1 MGGKPHKTK
10 KKGDSVSTAVR
21 HSEKYYGTHPS
32 FKTRL
37 RHRKLGYFLHRNR
50 KRPEGL
56 RPEPECLVM
65 EPAPG
70 TAVSDKPP
78 VRIFLGTEAKQF
90 RAERMFIRSIAQ
102 ARDPSRRY
110 EVYLMNDLA
119 GFDRRGWKTGFT
131 NYRYAIPALAGN
143 RGRAIYNDVDQIYLG
158 DPGELFDRDMK
169 GKGVLGI
176 NERETSVMLIDCERM
191 ADVWRLEY
199 AQEGRK
205 HKFFR
210 SQMHDRDLWGP
221 MPGVWNAR
229 DWEYQ
234 EGDSK
239 LLHYTTLQTQPWRPF
254 PKELRYH
261 DSPEG
266 RIWFDMETAA
276 DQAGYTVFDEARPS
290 RRFAAALEAWRTS
303 RENVP
308 VAEFGDYVKVTHPS
322 STCASCL
329 DFGAAGLSEPGR
341 VAAFDFADPASPAK
355 NAYEIVILA
364 DLASR
369 MPCEDVP
376 WLLDKAFAASSGDV
390 VVFATHEGEATVS
403 ADAMAQDP
411 DWWRGQM
418 QAAAQ
423 RAPDRRWMLVL
434 VKAGAALSSARVIRS

>member
-1 MGGKPHKTK
+1 
-10 KKGDSVSTAVR
+10 
-21 HSEKYYGTHPS
+21 
-32 FKTRL
+32 
-37 RHRKLGYFLHRNR
+37 
-50 KRPEGL
+50 
-56 RPEPECLVM
+56 
-65 EPAPG
+65 
-70 TAVSDKPP
+70 
-78 VRIFLGTEAKQF
+78 
-90 RAERMFIRSIAQ
+90 
-102 ARDPSRRY
+102 
-110 EVYLMNDLA
+110 
-119 GFDRRGWKTGFT
+119 
-131 NYRYAIPALAGN
+131 
-143 RGRAIYNDVDQIYLG
+143 
-158 DPGELFDRDMK
+158 MK

-234 EGDSK
+234 EGESK

-355 NAYEIVILA
+355 NAY
-364 DLASR
+364 
-369 MPCEDVP
+369 
-376 WLLDKAFAASSGDV
+376 
-390 VVFATHEGEATVS
+390 
-403 ADAMAQDP
+403 
-411 DWWRGQM
+411 
-418 QAAAQ
+418 
-423 RAPDRRWMLVL
+423 
-434 VKAGAALSSARVIRS
+434 

>member
-1 MGGKPHKTK
+1 
-10 KKGDSVSTAVR
+10 VSTAVR

-50 KRPEGL
+50 KRPDGL
-56 RPEPECLVM
+56 RPKPECVVM

-70 TAVSDKPP
+70 GVVSDKPP
-78 VRIFLGTEAKQF
+78 VRIFLGTEPMQF
-90 RAERMFIRSIAQ
+90 RAERIFIWSIAQ
-102 ARDPSRRY
+102 VRDPARRY
-110 EVYLMNDLA
+110 EIYLMNDLA

-131 NYRYAIPALAGN
+131 DYRYAIPALAGN
-143 RGRAIYNDVDQIYLG
+143 HGRAIYNDVDQIYLG

-191 ADVWRLEY
+191 ADVWRLAY

-210 SQMHDRDLWGP
+210 AQMHERDLWGP
-221 MPGVWNAR
+221 MPGAWNAR

-234 EGDSK
+234 EGESK

-266 RIWFDMETAA
+266 KIWFDMQTQA
-276 DQAGYTVFDEARPS
+276 DAAGYTVFTEEKPS
-290 RRFAAALEAWRTS
+290 RRCAAALDAWKVF
-303 RENVP
+303 REGLP
-308 VAEFGDYVKVTHPS
+308 AEEYGDFVKVAHPS
-322 STCASCL
+322 STCASTL
-329 DFGAAGLSEPGR
+329 DLGAVGLTEPGR
-341 VAAFDFADPASPAK
+341 VEAFDLAEPAALAK

-364 DLASR
+364 DLPSR

-376 WLLDKAFAASSGDV
+376 WLLDKAFTASSGDV
-390 VVFATHEGEATVS
+390 VVFATHDGEATVN
-403 ADAMAQDP
+403 ADAMAQDA
-411 DWWRGQM
+411 DWWRGQV

-423 RAPDRRWMLVL
+423 RRPGRRWMLVL
-434 VKAGAALSSARVIRS
+434 IKAGSLLSAAKVTRG